1 MNGDDLSYM
10 RYAGENAK
18 GVSPDASVKEL
29 LRAIDHLL
37 KNKLVTEIAI
47 NEPGRLFYMIGGE
60 WIEEENE
67 NVTFIMCEQ
76 LATAVAS
83 YTDNQ
88 ITPDNNILYA
98 QLPSDER
105 ITIVVPPTVPN
116 NTVSVTIRIPNSAT
130 ITLDEYRAQGFFEK
144 SHFYETKP
152 AEDEDKL
159 LPLLRNN
166 QFEEFVVAAVQGR
179 KNIAV
184 IGDMG
189 SGKTTFMKTLCQ
201 LIDPKERLITIE
213 DTRELFLLN
222 HRNKVHMKYSLYGK
236 SKITP
241 TQLIKCT
248 LRQTPSRVLP
258 AEVRGA
264 EAFDLLDLL
273 TAVPSG
279 AITSFHAESLRVW
292 VERYIM
298 MCKKHPDAGSYSYD
312 ELQRLILMTI
322 DVVVHVVREGDR
334 RFIKEIYYDPSVK
347 KSFAKR

>member
-1 MNGDDLSYM
+1 MNGEDLSYM
-10 RYAGENAK
+10 RQAGANAK
-18 GVSPDASVKEL
+18 GVAPDASVKQL
-29 LRAIDHLL
+29 LRPIENLL
-37 KNKLVTEIAI
+37 KNRKITEIAI
-47 NEPGRLFYMIGGE
+47 NEPGTVFYMIDGE
-60 WIEEENE
+60 WLEEENKA
-67 NVTFIMCEQ
+67 VTFAMCEQ
-76 LATAVAS
+76 LATAVAA
-83 YTDNQ
+83 YTDNR
-88 ITPDNNILYA
+88 ISSDNNILYA

-116 NTVSVTIRIPNSAT
+116 ETVSVTIRIPNSAT
-130 ITLDEYRAQGFFEK
+130 LTMENYREQGFFAK
-144 SHFYETKP
+144 SNFF
-152 AEDEDKL
+152 EDLPPEEEDPL
-159 LPLLRNN
+159 LPLLKDSK
-166 QFEEFVVAAVQGR
+166 FEEFIVEAVKRR

-213 DTRELFLLN
+213 DTRELFLVN

-258 AEVRGA
+258 AELRGA
-264 EAFDLLDLL
+264 EAFDFLDLL

-279 AITSFHAESLRVW
+279 SITSFHAESLRVW
-292 VERYIM
+292 VERFIM

-322 DVVVHVVREGDR
+322 DVVVHVVREGNR
-334 RFIKEIYYDPSVK
+334 RFVKEVYYDPSVK
-347 KSFAKR
+347 RSFAKR